1 MLEPLQILLRLFSKS
16 FSGLV
21 FGILGMPPRNLL
33 LWRVHSFE
41 LILPVVRLAST
52 IVKSVL
58 DMSIGVI
65 SVLGAAVLFDPRQQ
79 TVIRGLNLS
88 SILEFDWL
96 KDEVGSGRGIRT
108 VRQSEDLL
116 VFVVFLLLALELF
129 DFASDVDGG
138 L

>member
-1 MLEPLQILLRLFSKS
+1 
-16 FSGLV
+16 
-21 FGILGMPPRNLL
+21 MPPRNLL

-58 DMSIGVI
+58 DMTIGVV